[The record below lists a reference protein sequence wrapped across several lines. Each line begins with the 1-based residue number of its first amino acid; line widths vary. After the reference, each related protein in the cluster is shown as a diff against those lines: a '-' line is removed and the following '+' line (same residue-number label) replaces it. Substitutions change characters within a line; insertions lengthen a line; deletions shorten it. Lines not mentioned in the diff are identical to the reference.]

1 MSDAKSKSSPS
12 VGQEAEKKVGADAI
26 SNEVDHTDILSDDI
40 EVLLSNP
47 HFSDVILVVNGE
59 KIPAN
64 KALLAARSEYFRGL
78 LYGGLKESGEA
89 DVILNQTNVFAFRI
103 LLRYLYTAKLTLS
116 DYEEDQ
122 LLEILSVAHQYCLND
137 LQNAIADYLK
147 INTEEMI
154 VGCVRLP
161 HISRD
166 VLLKE
171 VRESGLLK
179 AETILNAMEKR
190 NRMLKEEENKKQKQT
205 LSTVK

>member
-1 MSDAKSKSSPS
+1 MA
-12 VGQEAEKKVGADAI
+12 
-26 SNEVDHTDILSDDI
+26 H
-40 EVLLSNP
+40 
-47 HFSDVILVVNGE
+47 
-59 KIPAN
+59 
-64 KALLAARSEYFRGL
+64 
-78 LYGGLKESGEA
+78 KE
-89 DVILNQTNVFAFRI
+89 
-103 LLRYLYTAKLTLS
+103 
-116 DYEEDQ
+116 
-122 LLEILSVAHQYCLND
+122 
-137 LQNAIADYLK
+137 LQ